1 MSYMLLLEDLKDK
14 TYGRY
19 TVEGN
24 ALEYY
29 DYLGGDTAD
38 WVFIISDDDTSRRL
52 TLKGNSR
59 SVAVEIRAHELHA
72 NIAVNFNSG
81 VAWHVM
87 DEVMYGIAGV
97 LTSNADMVAGG
108 SQDDLNHELMPR
120 IYNDIRITLA
130 EYETTLAVHGVTDC
144 SYTGTLFN
152 RTQVK
157 A

>member
-1 MSYMLLLEDLKDK
+1 MKDK

-29 DYLGGDTAD
+29 DWLGGETAD

-52 TLKGNSR
+52 TLKGDRR
-59 SVAVEIRAHELHA
+59 SVAVEIRAHELRA
-72 NIAVNFNSG
+72 NIAVNFNSD
-81 VAWHVM
+81 APWHVM

-108 SQDDLNHELMPR
+108 SQEDLNYELMPY
-120 IYNDIRITLA
+120 IYNDIQTTLA
-130 EYETTLAVHGVTDC
+130 EYGVTDC

-152 RTQVK
+152 RTRVT